1 MRKITLLLLLFV
13 LGLGASFAQDD
24 PDITDK
30 DLKNYAIMEM
40 AVESITSQIS
50 PMVSQMIEEQNEKIQ
65 NPDDRITSERWSQLE
80 GTGGDAGKLQA
91 VNAKDW
97 EIAFLKVVNKQID
110 KKKDAAGD
118 ILKTMASQAIGVSTY
133 KAIKSGLT
141 SDPQLQSRYDQIKSS
156 CNWQ

>member
-1 MRKITLLLLLFV
+1 MRKITLLLLFV
-13 LGLGASFAQDD
+13 LGLGVAYAQDSE
-24 PDITDK
+24 ITDQ

-40 AVESITSQIS
+40 AVQSITSQIS
-50 PMVSQMIEEQNEKIQ
+50 PMVSQMIDDQNAKIQ
-65 NPDDRITSERWSQLE
+65 NPDDKITNERWSQLS
-80 GTGGDAGKLQA
+80 GTGGDESKLQA

-133 KAIKSGLT
+133 KAIKSGLS
-141 SDPQLQSRYDQIKSS
+141 SDTQLQSRYDQIKSS
-156 CNWQ
+156 CDWQ